1 MKSQQK
7 SGRSQMERRRRR
19 REKFV
24 EIFVCRWSRGSSREC
39 VKSKGGTYRRRG
51 RFEVPRKRR
60 AGAPLRHWPVRRGL
74 APVKREDLLW
84 LLVVPSLSV
93 LHHLDGGCL
102 VPFRPQFHASLSL
115 SLSLWSF
122 TITKRK
128 TSRPINCRHASN
140 KGSFVPLLVVL
151 HHFFPP
157 FFPDVQEPLR
167 SKDQSTPAYFSP
179 LRYWIEKF
187 RFSSFS
193 HSEEMAAAVVYYTT
207 RTTPSVC
214 VCLRSM
220 AGHAQQSDS
229 DVMETGRERE
239 K

>member
-157 FFPDVQEPLR
+157 FFSRCARTASVERSIDASLFFPPPLLDRKVSLLLFLPFRGNGGSRRLLHDTNDAECVRVSAIDGGPR
-167 SKDQSTPAYFSP
+167 ST
-179 LRYWIEKF
+179 
-187 RFSSFS
+187 
-193 HSEEMAAAVVYYTT
+193 V
-207 RTTPSVC
+207 
-214 VCLRSM
+214 
-220 AGHAQQSDS
+220 G
-229 DVMETGRERE
+229 
-239 K
+239 